1 MKRALAI
8 AILACATAAHAAVPA
23 PERALT
29 DPRSITSPQSPQAG
43 PVSVAG
49 LYDLKGGQG
58 AVWTA
63 DGRSVV
69 MSANLAGRFNL
80 WRLSADG
87 GEPVQLT
94 KSDDRQGGPTMLR
107 DGRVLYQQDRAGNE
121 MWDLWAVPLAGGE
134 PVNLTNTPDVIETGA
149 EISRDGRFV
158 AFGRRLKI
166 APQTNIAVMDLGTG
180 EVRELTA
187 ERERDRQWSV
197 VAITGDAHT
206 IIASRGDFNR
216 AVGEVYAIDVASGR
230 ARLLSKPG
238 ERVDAAAASPDGR
251 RIAVTVETASGTRQA
266 GVLDA
271 ATGMVRLLKP
281 GVWEQ
286 SARAI
291 SPDGARIIFETNV
304 DGRTTLSCYDVASG
318 RVSDLPL
325 NPGVNALAA
334 DGDKAFSPD
343 GRRLIVSSQGGA
355 RPSEYYAYDLSTGKL
370 TQLTRFAGNAVPP
383 GRLPP
388 TQIVHYRS
396 ADGTVISAVLTM
408 PYNLKRD
415 GTAPAVVLPH
425 GGPTGQTVDSFSRT
439 AAALASRGYVTLAPN
454 PRGSTGYGRAFQDA
468 NIKDLGGGDLDD
480 EVAGARW
487 LAATGYVDAKR
498 IGITGGSYGG
508 YMTLM
513 ALGKSPDMW
522 AAGVELFGIIDWV
535 TMYRTEAPTLQ
546 AYQRGLLGEPDTEP
560 EVYRRT
566 SPMTYIGQVKAPL
579 LVLQGDNDIRVPRG
593 QAEQV
598 VDAIRAKGGVVEA
611 TYYANEGHGFV
622 KRENQ
627 IDSLQKTIDWFD
639 RFLKPKR

>member
-1 MKRALAI
+1 
-8 AILACATAAHAAVPA
+8 V
-23 PERALT
+23 
-29 DPRSITSPQSPQAG
+29 D
-43 PVSVAG
+43 
-49 LYDLKGGQG
+49 
-58 AVWTA
+58 
-63 DGRSVV
+63 
-69 MSANLAGRFNL
+69 
-80 WRLSADG
+80 
-87 GEPVQLT
+87 
-94 KSDDRQGGPTMLR
+94 
-107 DGRVLYQQDRAGNE
+107 
-121 MWDLWAVPLAGGE
+121 
-134 PVNLTNTPDVIETGA
+134 
-149 EISRDGRFV
+149 
-158 AFGRRLKI
+158 
-166 APQTNIAVMDLGTG
+166 
-180 EVRELTA
+180 
-187 ERERDRQWSV
+187 
-197 VAITGDAHT
+197 
-206 IIASRGDFNR
+206 
-216 AVGEVYAIDVASGR
+216 EVYAIDMASGR

-251 RIAVTVETASGTRQA
+251 RIAVTVETAGGTRQA

-271 ATGMVRLLKP
+271 GTGAVKLLKP
-281 GVWEQ
+281 DVWEQ
-286 SARAI
+286 SAQAM

-304 DGRTTLSCYDVASG
+304 DGRTTLSSYEVASG
-318 RVSDLPL
+318 RVTDLPL
-325 NPGVNALAA
+325 NPGVNGLAA
-334 DGDKAFSPD
+334 TSDKAFSPD

-355 RPSEYYAYDLSTGKL
+355 RPSEYYAYDFGTGKL
-370 TQLTRFAGNAVPP
+370 SQLTRFAGNAVPS

-396 ADGTVISAVLTM
+396 GDGTVISAVLTM

-487 LAATGYVDAKR
+487 LAGTGYVDAKR

-513 ALGKSPDMW
+513 ALGKTPDVW

-535 TMYRTEAPTLQ
+535 TMYKTEAPTLQ
-546 AYQRGLLGEPDTEP
+546 AYQRGLLGEPDAEP
-560 EVYRRT
+560 QVYRRT

-598 VDAIRAKGGVVEA
+598 VDAIKAKGGVVEA

-639 RFLKPKR
+639 RYLKPRERP